1 MDITNFP
8 IQVNTRWVQ
17 DHEFV
22 SNVSG
27 HDIIMSSNY
36 EVGSSPKQMLLA
48 SLAGCTGLDVIEMLA
63 KMRVYFDSFEL
74 KVSAHMTD
82 EHPKIYDQINIDYCF
97 TGNTIDILKVEK
109 AIHLSKEKYCGV
121 SAMLGKASAI
131 HFNIFV
137 NHNRI

>member
-1 MDITNFP
+1 MDIANFP
-8 IQVNTRWVQ
+8 IQVNTRWVR

-27 HDIIMSSNY
+27 HDIRISSNY

-48 SLAGCTGLDVIEMLA
+48 SLAGCTGLDVIDMLA
-63 KMRVYFDSFEL
+63 KMRVSFNSFEL
-74 KVSAHMTD
+74 KVSAHMTE

-97 TGNTIDILKVEK
+97 TGDAIDIQKVEK

-121 SAMLGKASAI
+121 SAMLRNASAI
-131 HFNIFV
+131 HFNLII
-137 NHNRI
+137 NNSRI